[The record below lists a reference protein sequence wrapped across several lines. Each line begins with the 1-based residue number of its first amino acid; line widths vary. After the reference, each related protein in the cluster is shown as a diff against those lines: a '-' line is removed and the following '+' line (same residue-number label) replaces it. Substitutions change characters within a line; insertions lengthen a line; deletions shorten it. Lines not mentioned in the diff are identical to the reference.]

1 MQASLEW
8 VWQEVAVKNTDTTMM
23 DPTEMDGMIP
33 TMETSELHSFNYLDI
48 TGESY
53 LI

>member
-1 MQASLEW
+1 
-8 VWQEVAVKNTDTTMM
+8 
-23 DPTEMDGMIP
+23 MDGMIP

-53 LI
+53 LIWFTEVQT